1 MTPSDHEFKFALI
14 ADTHI
19 RPHGES
25 SSPWKTNLLTNDR
38 ARWVTRKVTSHKP
51 DLIIHLGDIVHPVPH
66 LPTYNSAIDVARNI
80 FGESVAPVYYVPG
93 NHDIGDKENPTVP
106 AYTVNDSYIENFN
119 RLIGPTYQSFDH
131 KGVHFILINSPVL
144 NSGRPEES
152 EQKKWLEKDLK
163 KNKGRRIFVFSHYPP
178 YLYQLNES
186 NNYDNIDLPARK
198 WLIALCVKYNV
209 ETFFAGHVHQY
220 GYKKY
225 EEMRIY
231 NLLSTCFVRQDFSEL
246 FRIGP
251 ADEYGRND
259 NAKLGYALVY
269 VDDEKFHIKLYR
281 SYGKTL
287 KDGGDLPEISTIQGF
302 VPFEQFNANFGV
314 HYRHPFVEITDLPYM
329 APIDEFVRKRTR
341 NDYPQLAL
349 NEACIRTIRLPLE
362 DLKSPEIRL
371 RLIELQEL
379 GHRYGFFSVNVPNT
393 DLVWENREIID
404 FLEVILPWENIEESL
419 PGVSQLRKETDLPVY
434 LGNIESSIHKP
445 KKGPKFSHY
454 ISHGFRFDELDRADL
469 LFNGKPVFNGL
480 VFQVSQSESPL
491 ERIKEFSGYVD
502 EKICKALVNVKLSSE
517 DPAEYIADDNIVANR
532 AAESLIASYAYPK
545 VKVFLDT
552 FIDHD
557 RGYFPRTGLYDRR
570 INPRKGG
577 KVVKNLQTALM
588 MYGPDINFTKI
599 TGGKY
604 RQIFF
609 ESKRCAY
616 VLSLSDI
623 PGNQFNVQKGST
635 IINLESGEYTKEIG
649 SFSQILEVIQ
659 K

>member
-1 MTPSDHEFKFALI
+1 MTTSDHGFKFAII

-19 RPHGES
+19 RPSGES
-25 SSPWKTNLLTNDR
+25 SSPWKTNLMTNDR
-38 ARWVTRKVTSHKP
+38 ARWVTRKVSSHKP
-51 DLIIHLGDIVHPVPH
+51 DPVIHLGDIVHPVPH
-66 LPTYNSAIDVARNI
+66 LPTYSSAIDVARNI
-80 FGESVAPVYYVPG
+80 FGEAVAPVFYVLG
-93 NHDIGDKENPTVP
+93 NHDIGDKRNPTVP

-119 RLIGPTYQSFDH
+119 QLIGPTYQSFDH
-131 KGVHFILINSPVL
+131 KDIHFILINSPVL
-144 NSGRPEES
+144 NAGLSEEG
-152 EQKKWLEKDLK
+152 EQKKWLEKDFE

-198 WLIALCVKYNV
+198 WLTSLCTEHNV
-209 ETFFAGHVHQY
+209 EAFFVGHVHQY

-231 NLLSTCFVRQDFSEL
+231 NLLSTCFVRQDFSEM

-259 NAKLGYALVY
+259 NAKLGYAIVN

-287 KDGGDLPEISTIQGF
+287 KDGGELTEISTIQEF
-302 VPFEQFNANFGV
+302 VPFESFNTNFGV
-314 HYRHPFVEITDLPYM
+314 HYRHPFIEITDLPYM

-349 NEACIRTIRLPLE
+349 NEAGIRTIRLPLE
-362 DLKSPEIRL
+362 DLKSPEIRQ
-371 RLIELQEL
+371 RIVELHEL

-404 FLEVILPWENIEESL
+404 FLEVILPWENIKESL
-419 PGVSQLRKETDLPVY
+419 PGISQLRKETDLPVY
-434 LGNIESSIHKP
+434 LANIESSIHKP
-445 KKGPKFSHY
+445 RKGPKFSHY
-454 ISHGFRFDELDRADL
+454 ISHGFRLDELSRADL
-469 LFNGKPVFNGL
+469 LFNGKSVFDGL

-502 EKICKALVNVKLSSE
+502 EKGCKALVKVKLSSE
-517 DPAEYIADDNIVANR
+517 DPAEYMADDNFVANR
-532 AAESLIASYAYPK
+532 AAESLIASYAYPD

-557 RGYFPRTGLYDRR
+557 GGYFPRIGLYDRR

-577 KVVKNLQTALM
+577 KVVKNLQNALIKH
-588 MYGPDINFTKI
+588 GLDINVTKI
-599 TGGKY
+599 NVDTF

-609 ESKRCAY
+609 ESKKCAY
-616 VLSLSDI
+616 VLSLSDK
-623 PGNQFNVQKGST
+623 PGNELTVQKGST
-635 IINLESGEYTKEIG
+635 IINLESGEYVKQIG
-649 SFSQILEVIQ
+649 SVNQILEVIQ

>member
-1 MTPSDHEFKFALI
+1 
-14 ADTHI
+14 
-19 RPHGES
+19 
-25 SSPWKTNLLTNDR
+25 
-38 ARWVTRKVTSHKP
+38 
-51 DLIIHLGDIVHPVPH
+51 
-66 LPTYNSAIDVARNI
+66 
-80 FGESVAPVYYVPG
+80 
-93 NHDIGDKENPTVP
+93 
-106 AYTVNDSYIENFN
+106 
-119 RLIGPTYQSFDH
+119 
-131 KGVHFILINSPVL
+131 
-144 NSGRPEES
+144 
-152 EQKKWLEKDLK
+152 
-163 KNKGRRIFVFSHYPP
+163 
-178 YLYQLNES
+178 
-186 NNYDNIDLPARK
+186 
-198 WLIALCVKYNV
+198 
-209 ETFFAGHVHQY
+209 
-220 GYKKY
+220 
-225 EEMRIY
+225 
-231 NLLSTCFVRQDFSEL
+231 
-246 FRIGP
+246 
-251 ADEYGRND
+251 
-259 NAKLGYALVY
+259 
-269 VDDEKFHIKLYR
+269 
-281 SYGKTL
+281 
-287 KDGGDLPEISTIQGF
+287 
-302 VPFEQFNANFGV
+302 
-314 HYRHPFVEITDLPYM
+314 M

-349 NEACIRTIRLPLE
+349 NEAYIRTIRLPLE

-469 LFNGKPVFNGL
+469 LLNGKPVFNGL